1 MTDRLATDILVHEW
15 NGANECIHGC
25 LCVRTM
31 QTWNQLCPNRV
42 HELQQRYAK
51 LKIERDEMWLTLLNE
66 QGAGEPPLQ
75 GWYAKKEPWPFRE
88 MTWECED
95 LGVVQRVGD
104 SWKFRLTRYA
114 QGHMQCCQDGWIMPS
129 GYAGTARQAMRDAH
143 ALQCKIQAT
152 LIR

>member
-25 LCVRTM
+25 LCVCTM

-66 QGAGEPPLQ
+66 QGAGEPPC
-75 GWYAKKEPWPFRE
+75 KEGFSTVGPWPSTEVIWKRE
-88 MTWECED
+88 GVGTVRRIHNGEWEWRINVLTVHQHNFCH
-95 LGVVQRVGD
+95 VGGA
-104 SWKFRLTRYA
+104 R
-114 QGHMQCCQDGWIMPS
+114 
-129 GYAGTARQAMRDAH
+129 TARQAIRDLEA
-143 ALQCKIQAT
+143 QPYNG
-152 LIR
+152 